1 MNGHTNARLKLAAA
15 LSLLL
20 ALSAAWAVA
29 RARVYAQDA
38 PQGTMIQGNA
48 NQQQTAPQGQPGQQ
62 PPQENPVITELRK
75 SIAGQQDK
83 PAEQVFKNIQFF
95 KGLPAG
101 RLLNVMGAYT
111 RALGVRCDFCHV
123 FGEWAKDDKETKQAA
138 RDMAHMTA
146 DINAQLKKIKAIEA
160 DNPTVNCSTCHR
172 GQPKPGADRPRPQAS
187 PTPSASPLN

>member
-20 ALSAAWAVA
+20 ALSVAWVAARTGVS
-29 RARVYAQDA
+29 AQEGSMV
-38 PQGTMIQGNA
+38 QA
-48 NQQQTAPQGQPGQQ
+48 NRQPAQPTAQGQPGQQ

-75 SIAGQQDK
+75 SIAGQEDK
-83 PAEQVFKNIQFF
+83 PAEQVFKNIQFY

-146 DINAQLKKIKAIEA
+146 DINTQLKKIKAIEA

-172 GQPKPGADRPRPQAS
+172 GQPKPGADRPRPQAT

>member
-1 MNGHTNARLKLAAA
+1 MKGHTNARLKLAAA

-20 ALSAAWAVA
+20 ALSAAWAAA
-29 RARVYAQDA
+29 RAGAQEGSLV
-38 PQGTMIQGNA
+38 QA
-48 NQQQTAPQGQPGQQ
+48 NQQPATQAQPGQQ

-75 SIAGQQDK
+75 SIAGSQDK
-83 PAEQVFKNIQFF
+83 PAEQVFKNIQFY

-123 FGEWAKDDKETKQAA
+123 FGQWEKDDKETKQAA

-146 DINAQLKKIKAIEA
+146 DINTQLKKIKAIEA
-160 DNPTVNCSTCHR
+160 DNPTVSCSTCHR
-172 GQPKPGADRPRPQAS
+172 GQPKPGADRPKPQTS
-187 PTPSASPLN
+187 PTPSTSPLN

>member
-1 MNGHTNARLKLAAA
+1 MNGHTNARVKLAAA

-20 ALSAAWAVA
+20 ALSAAWAAA
-29 RARVYAQDA
+29 RAGAQEGSMV
-38 PQGTMIQGNA
+38 QA
-48 NQQQTAPQGQPGQQ
+48 NQQPAQPAAQGQPGQQ

-83 PAEQVFKNIQFF
+83 PAEQVFKNVQVL

-123 FGEWAKDDKETKQAA
+123 FGQWERDDKETKQAA
-138 RDMAHMTA
+138 RDMAHMTT

-160 DNPTVNCSTCHR
+160 DNPTVTCSTCHR
-172 GQPKPGADRPRPQAS
+172 GQPKPGADRPRPQTS